1 MTREKPEQTSRV
13 NPTRPSLIVMIEAGT
28 RWMTR
33 RSAALAVA
41 FASLVV
47 LAGAATA
54 SADSLSVTATPTSVG
69 DGQTVTVTASGQA
82 SEPNPDIEVYLTP
95 ASAGCAPAL
104 TFMPSDTVGLQFP
117 DQLGPGA
124 FSVAGSVATELDT
137 QFDYDQNSTIQGPT
151 GPYLTCG
158 YLEEYDD
165 TTGLTT
171 NVTASAQ
178 VTLRYPSDSLTLE
191 PSFHAA
197 ADHTITIP
205 IGYDMEPGTVDTFMF
220 AHAEA
225 GPSCGAYIGDAVGK
239 LSPGQHTLNWQV
251 KSYKPGTFTLCVTA
265 RGYDYDQDALVF
277 ASATSQLSVGAQ
289 TPATNTGCRVPNV
302 VGKTLARARRAL
314 KQDHCG
320 VGAVAQRNGHTHKPG
335 TVISQSA
342 KPGRHLP
349 DGARVGLV
357 IAAGRARVHHGD

>member
-1 MTREKPEQTSRV
+1 MTGEKPEYTSRV
-13 NPTRPSLIVMIEAGT
+13 NRTRPSLVAMIDAG
-28 RWMTR
+28 RWWMTR
-33 RSAALAVA
+33 LSAALAMA

-54 SADSLSVTATPTSVG
+54 SADSLAVIATPSSVG

-82 SEPNPDIEVYLTP
+82 SEPDPDIEVYLTP

-124 FSVAGSVATELDT
+124 FSVAGSVATGLDT
-137 QFDYDQNSTIQGPT
+137 QFDYDQSSTIQGPT
-151 GPYLTCG
+151 GAYLACG

-171 NVTASAQ
+171 DVTASAQ
-178 VTLRYPSDSLTLE
+178 VTLRYPSDSLNLE

-220 AHAEA
+220 AHTEA
-225 GPSCGAYIGDAVGK
+225 GPSCGAYIGGVVGK

-251 KSYKPGTFTLCVTA
+251 KNYKPGTFTLCVTA
-265 RGYDYDQDALVF
+265 RGYDAEGDPLVF
-277 ASATSQLSVGAQ
+277 ASATSQLSVDAE
-289 TPATNTGCRVPNV
+289 TPATTTGCHVPDV

-320 VGAVAQRNGHTHKPG
+320 VGAVGQRNGHTHKPG

-349 DGARVGLV
+349 DGARVRLV
-357 IAAGRARVHHGD
+357 VAEGPARARHGD